1 MEATHC
7 GLSYSWLRWEDLWV
21 PEMKTNNLQ
30 LKKNKQEVKGRVNAY
45 ENIVRKLQQL
55 TVFT

>member
-7 GLSYSWLRWEDLWV
+7 GLSYSWLRWEDFWV
-21 PEMKTNNLQ
+21 PEIKTNNLQ
-30 LKKNKQEVKGRVNAY
+30 LKKNKQEMKGRVNAY

-55 TVFT
+55 IVFT